1 MYVFPDIK
9 LIFPKQNYNV
19 LSPRSYTLISERD
32 LNISRIGLPI
42 LLQENMWTEPENI
55 QISHRHMNVEI
66 GTEAVHLPEK
76 EYINRIFLAVWISR
90 SLFPFPQGKAFTML
104 ARQRFAAPYRTG
116 QCTLSP
122 A

>member
-1 MYVFPDIK
+1 MKLRGLSTKFYIYVS
-9 LIFPKQNYNV
+9 V
-19 LSPRSYTLISERD
+19 RD
-32 LNISRIGLPI
+32 LYIPTIGLPI

-90 SLFPFPQGKAFTML
+90 SLFPFPQVEAFTML